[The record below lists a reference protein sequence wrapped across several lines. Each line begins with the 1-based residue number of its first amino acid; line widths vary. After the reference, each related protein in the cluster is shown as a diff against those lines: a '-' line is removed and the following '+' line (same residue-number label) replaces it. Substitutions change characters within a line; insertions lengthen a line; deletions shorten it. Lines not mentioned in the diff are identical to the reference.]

1 MRFSDIP
8 QITRSGTYEVDIPL
22 LHLQRVIS
30 NYKEDFGLQ
39 MNPDFQRGNVWTEE
53 QQIKYL
59 EFYFKGG
66 KTARVIYFNC
76 PAFGCET
83 EHCDI
88 PNMVLVDGL
97 QRLTA
102 LIRFLN
108 NEIPIFGTYFKDF
121 EDNPRDSLTMIKFN
135 INDLQ
140 TKAEVLQ
147 WYLDMNTGGTVHS
160 DEEIQRVNELLEK
173 EKFKNDT

>member
-8 QITRSGTYEVDIPL
+8 QFTRSGTYEVDIPL
-22 LHLQRVIS
+22 LHLRRVIS
-30 NYKEDFGLQ
+30 NYKEDYGLQ

-76 PAFGCET
+76 PVFGRET
-83 EHCDI
+83 ERCDI

-102 LIRFLN
+102 LMRFLN
-108 NEIPIFGTYFKDF
+108 K
-121 EDNPRDSLTMIKFN
+121 RWL
-135 INDLQ
+135 
-140 TKAEVLQ
+140 
-147 WYLDMNTGGTVHS
+147 
-160 DEEIQRVNELLEK
+160 
-173 EKFKNDT
+173 